1 MAAPGV
7 TSVRGSSIGGS
18 LARRR
23 RWRPGCAIIG
33 PVKVLADKAV
43 LLAGGS
49 LVLAGVAT
57 GATASASVSA
67 TAPGPLAVSC
77 LLLAVVLSAVA
88 SAWETRAWAA
98 PIPLVTLLIAA
109 LSPLGLSG
117 APLAAYDV
125 VRRLRLST
133 GHGEGATSTAPEQ
146 SPVDSPLASLDAVV
160 AVGAALLSASTL
172 RWAGQ
177 ELALTGVL
185 ACAASLLAVRSADEQ
200 RQRARLLAAHDDLRA
215 KIRFLRASR
224 AELVEAQEYQA
235 RAATLAERTRIAHD
249 MHDTVGHQL
258 TRLLF
263 QVRALQTVH
272 AGEPQ
277 MTGALDGLGSGLEES
292 LSAMRASVHALS
304 DDGVDLAVALHTL
317 AASSPVPRVNVDCE
331 VEAPPPAP
339 VSRCIVAV
347 VREAL
352 TNAARHGQAASARV
366 AVADFPGFWRVSVS
380 NDGGASDRTGI
391 DDGSDGEG
399 MGLRSM
405 RERLRALGGTLHVQP
420 RPVFTVTATITKS
433 GRSEP

>member
-1 MAAPGV
+1 M
-7 TSVRGSSIGGS
+7 
-18 LARRR
+18 
-23 RWRPGCAIIG
+23 
-33 PVKVLADKAV
+33 
-43 LLAGGS
+43 
-49 LVLAGVAT
+49 
-57 GATASASVSA
+57 
-67 TAPGPLAVSC
+67 
-77 LLLAVVLSAVA
+77 
-88 SAWETRAWAA
+88 
-98 PIPLVTLLIAA
+98 
-109 LSPLGLSG
+109 
-117 APLAAYDV
+117 
-125 VRRLRLST
+125 
-133 GHGEGATSTAPEQ
+133 
-146 SPVDSPLASLDAVV
+146 
-160 AVGAALLSASTL
+160 GAALLSASTL